1 MATVGY
7 TEVGKAV
14 CAWLATATGYPCILA
29 NQNGPQ
35 PVKPYLT
42 AYLRTPDSPG
52 GAKGAGMDE
61 TRPTATAGVFKHT
74 KFRGQTWQ
82 IQCYS
87 NAVVGDLHACA
98 ILETGIESLSLES
111 VKNALCKNGHLAVVP
126 VNTPVH
132 DLSALLETRGE
143 SRAMCE
149 VNFNVVSRLSE
160 NIGWIEQV
168 NQSQIEV
175 APVPAIVTP

>member
-7 TEVGKAV
+7 TEVGKAI

-29 NQNGPQ
+29 NQNAPQ
-35 PVKPYLT
+35 PQKPYLT
-42 AYLRTPDSPG
+42 AYLRTRDDPG

-61 TRPTATAGVFKHT
+61 TRPTATPGVFKYA
-74 KFRGQTWQ
+74 KFRGLGVQ

-98 ILETGIESLSLES
+98 ILETGVESLSLES
-111 VKNALCKNGHLAVVP
+111 VKNKLRKDGHLAVIP
-126 VNTPVH
+126 VNTPIH

-143 SRAMCE
+143 SRGMCE
-149 VNFNVVSRLSE
+149 VNFNVVSRLTD
-160 NIGWIEQV
+160 NIGWIESV
-168 NQSQIEV
+168 NQSQINV
-175 APVPAIVTP
+175 APVPAVAIP